1 MVIINEEKKSIFP
14 FLLVLFVFL
23 ISSCS
28 SAKIKEENY
37 EVTEE
42 EFKEALDF
50 TDDNY
55 FRSIFIQN
63 HYIYGEEI
71 VFSLERYNNVSRQP
85 KFQDNK
91 DKGDVVYEKNN

>member
-1 MVIINEEKKSIFP
+1 MIINEEKKSIVP
-14 FLLVLFVFL
+14 FVISFIVFL

-28 SAKIKEENY
+28 SAKSKEENY
-37 EVTEE
+37 EVIEE

-50 TDDNY
+50 TNDNN

-71 VFSLERYNNVSRQP
+71 VFFLERYNNVSRQP
-85 KFQDNK
+85 KF
-91 DKGDVVYEKNN
+91 